1 MCVWGTE
8 GCVGGRPVQRTNG
21 GGRRRPHSQ
30 GRGECWGA
38 PGGGREQGVY
48 PACCPPCLTP
58 GRREGTLLPS
68 HGDSMRAMGLCPPLG
83 PTAQALPSALTREL
97 LCLPTGGGLGLTA
110 PHSPCEALWPLP
122 KPSGQPR
129 GGPQRD
135 AQCHPLTLC
144 SQPIPDLL
152 GCPPPQPWQR
162 RTPSS
167 RALPPAPGKT
177 LHQMVLTPGP
187 PTSPPRAVPSL
198 HTGGTAGSPPKGL
211 FMAAPSPPPSMHPTS
226 DVWARAGGSPSSSDH
241 GQHQ

>member
-1 MCVWGTE
+1 MAPLPRRYQVHLPGSCSA
-8 GCVGGRPVQRTNG
+8 CQR
-21 GGRRRPHSQ
+21 
-30 GRGECWGA
+30 
-38 PGGGREQGVY
+38 
-48 PACCPPCLTP
+48 
-58 GRREGTLLPS
+58 
-68 HGDSMRAMGLCPPLG
+68 
-83 PTAQALPSALTREL
+83 
-97 LCLPTGGGLGLTA
+97 GGGLGLTA

-135 AQCHPLTLC
+135 ARCHPLTLC
-144 SQPIPDLL
+144 SQPIPALL

-167 RALPPAPGKT
+167 RALPPTPGKT

-211 FMAAPSPPPSMHPTS
+211 FMAAPPPPHPCTPQATSGPGPGGARAAPTTANTNKCSERSLSVPGVCGGVRAGLPRSSPTS
-226 DVWARAGGSPSSSDH
+226 PVQPQETQALY
-241 GQHQ
+241 